1 MDKNTGQGMD
11 RMTVADHAAG
21 DAVPPVAPVRS
32 AKDAI
37 NAMYAQG
44 GDKKLSNY
52 LATSAKEIINAS
64 TRPGG
69 DTRSAS
75 NLHRSQDY
83 VST

>member
-44 GDKKLSNY
+44 GDKK
-52 LATSAKEIINAS
+52 
-64 TRPGG
+64 
-69 DTRSAS
+69 
-75 NLHRSQDY
+75 
-83 VST
+83 